1 MYPFEISLGY
11 CALDDGYIEER
22 TEQKFDPVIF
32 VQSPKAEHS
41 PESKGK
47 HCSCAIK
54 SRSRSETAEI
64 RRKNYFLNS
73 GHS

>member
-47 HCSCAIK
+47 HCSRAI
-54 SRSRSETAEI
+54 
-64 RRKNYFLNS
+64 
-73 GHS
+73 